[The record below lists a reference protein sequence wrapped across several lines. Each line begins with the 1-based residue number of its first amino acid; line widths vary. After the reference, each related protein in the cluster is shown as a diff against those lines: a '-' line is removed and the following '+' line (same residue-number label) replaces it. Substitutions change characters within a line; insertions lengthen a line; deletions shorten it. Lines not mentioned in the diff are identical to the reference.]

1 MKNHEQQVAG
11 KKQPATNNKPPAA
24 SNKRPA
30 TSIKHPATSIKHLR
44 AAFSAMRLA
53 LSPLLSAPRPRPHA
67 LRSARF
73 DTRGSALVLALVM
86 VTVITTII
94 GAVLMG
100 ALLQWRLILKE
111 KHRLQAFYLAEA
123 GIQKALWHLS
133 GNGGK
138 NLFWRPENEVITLF
152 DNHVATVSVTQWGG
166 FLQVTSTAS
175 ERRLTKSICVLV
187 GEHPPSPFQQAVFI
201 GGVDYPLVVTGTNR
215 IVGDVTVG
223 PEGVKKGRIKGR
235 DFEGEKLVE
244 GRITRQTRPQM
255 PYFNAAILEVAFSK
269 YLDALKNP
277 SGSDANTFVE
287 GGTLNL
293 AKAGRL
299 HIDGEA
305 QINLSSP
312 GEIIRGPG
320 MISSSGNMI
329 IGGHVQIA
337 GYVELVAAGKIIVH
351 EQARLENCI
360 LFAQQG
366 IEASGRCEIE
376 GQLFSPGDIV
386 LKEQAALRYPSLLYC
401 NGAETGQGQISL
413 QDQSTVR
420 GTIILF
426 PEKNPNQTSRDETIV
441 RIGKNAKVVGAVYS
455 RNNTSQQGAVY
466 GTVATGQFYLYESP
480 TIYLNWLQDAVIDRS
495 RLPENFLL
503 PIGFSEQPKL
513 EVLRWEEVK
522 G

>member
-1 MKNHEQQVAG
+1 VSERKREKSKSQG
-11 KKQPATNNKPPAA
+11 ATND
-24 SNKRPA
+24 KRPA
-30 TSIKHPATSIKHLR
+30 FSNQHLR
-44 AAFSAMRLA
+44 AAFSAMRHTLSPLRLA
-53 LSPLLSAPRPRPHA
+53 LSPLLYALCPPLSA
-67 LRSARF
+67 LRPSLF

-111 KHRLQAFYLAEA
+111 KHRVQAFYLAEA
-123 GIQKALWHLS
+123 GIHKALWHLS

-138 NLFWRPENEVITLF
+138 NLFWRPENEAMALF

-175 ERRLTKSICVLV
+175 EHRLTRSIRVLV
-187 GEHPPSPFQQAVFI
+187 GEHPPPPFEQAVFI
-201 GGVDYPLVVTGTNR
+201 GGVDYPLVVAGTNR
-215 IVGDVTVG
+215 IIGDATVG

-244 GRITRQTRPQM
+244 GRITRQPKPQM
-255 PYFNAAILEVAFSK
+255 PYFNAAILEAVFRK
-269 YLDALKNP
+269 YREALATP
-277 SGSDANTFVE
+277 SGSDANTFIE
-287 GGTLNL
+287 GGMLNL
-293 AKAGRL
+293 AKAERI

-305 QINLSSP
+305 QINRSSL

-320 MISSSGNMI
+320 MISSSGNI
-329 IGGHVQIA
+329 IIDGRIQIA
-337 GYVELVAAGKIIVH
+337 SYVELIAAGKIIVH